1 MSPPVCNPY
10 VVDPAVDQSG
20 EGQLVRFD
28 ALVLHVSVDVLSS
41 LDASRFYA
49 SLDQAGVDN

>member
-1 MSPPVCNPY
+1 M
-10 VVDPAVDQSG
+10 VDPAVDQSG